1 MEKLVNMKKSSGNG
15 LGLTSILFLIFLTLK
30 LTNNID
36 WSWWWVTSPIWI
48 PLGIILIVFLVS
60 FFIFLIW
67 GIILLIKGVP
77 GEEISKKF
85 NDMAKKSPLK

>member
-1 MEKLVNMKKSSGNG
+1 MKSNG
-15 LGLTSILFLIFLTLK
+15 RVLGLTSILFLIFLTLK

-48 PLGIILIVFLVS
+48 PLGIILIVFLAS
-60 FFIFLIW
+60 FFIFLGW
-67 GIILLIKGVP
+67 GIVLLIKGVP
-77 GEEISKKF
+77 ADDISKKF